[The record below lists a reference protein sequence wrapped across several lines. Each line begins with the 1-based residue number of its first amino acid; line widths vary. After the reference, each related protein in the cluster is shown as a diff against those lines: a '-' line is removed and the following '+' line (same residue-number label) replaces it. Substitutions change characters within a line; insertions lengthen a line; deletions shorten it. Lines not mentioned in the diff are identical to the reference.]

1 VRRRSLVS
9 LILQFNRNLLP
20 IVIFASIFSVSADAY
35 AQAVPTPV
43 QPAPTP
49 AQSAP
54 TVQPTD
60 AQSAANTNADAVQK
74 RIEHARALA
83 AAHQLQTAASELE
96 SVRKGAQEESVRN
109 VTSVML
115 MGIYLEEGTY
125 ARAESLL
132 EEAFQSRA
140 TQGEASIRTYF
151 ALAGQAING
160 ARAHLARYRSF
171 GINVT
176 DSGLPTEALTDL
188 NRLRSLLERMV
199 AQAKEVTG
207 DRKAYDSLALLEDVL
222 GIRLSLARDSE
233 DRTKWESEYAGAREV
248 LASSQTQIA
257 SRGGLPSLPPSTMV
271 ASSPSREGA
280 PAVPG
285 SSANSATETK
295 PTARHADAPPDKQ
308 SVSAKG
314 KGSADSPKASTPA
327 PARSTDSQNPEGPK
341 TISTGLLNARATKR
355 VLPTYP
361 QAAKSAG
368 AEGPVRV
375 YVTVG
380 ENGTVIDV
388 SRSEGPALLKEA
400 AERAALQWRFHPTH
414 VSGKAVRLTGYIE
427 FTFAP
432 GTQSP

>member
-1 VRRRSLVS
+1 VRRKSLVGP
-9 LILQFNRNLLP
+9 IAPFNRNLLP
-20 IVIFASIFSVSADAY
+20 IIIFAFILSVSTETY
-35 AQAVPTPV
+35 AQSASTPV
-43 QPAPTP
+43 
-49 AQSAP
+49 QSAP
-54 TVQPTD
+54 TT
-60 AQSAANTNADAVQK
+60 AQSTPTAAQSVPNRSADADAVQK
-74 RIEHARALA
+74 RIERARALA
-83 AAHQLQTAASELE
+83 AAHQLQIAASELE
-96 SVRKGAQEESVRN
+96 SVRKGAQEDSVRN

-151 ALAGQAING
+151 ALAGQAINST
-160 ARAHLARYRSF
+160 RVHLARYRSF

-188 NRLRSLLERMV
+188 DRLRSLLERMV

-233 DRTKWESEYAGAREV
+233 DRAKWESEYAGAREV

-257 SRGGLPSLPPSTMV
+257 SRGGSPSLPPSTV
-271 ASSPSREGA
+271 KPSLQSRESGSPSNTGSRE
-280 PAVPG
+280 
-285 SSANSATETK
+285 NSATEAK
-295 PTARHADAPPDKQ
+295 PTPRPADTPPDKQ
-308 SVSAKG
+308 SVSSKG
-314 KGSADSPKASTPA
+314 NGTADSPKAKTPA
-327 PARSTDSQNPEGPK
+327 PARSTDSPDSQNPEGPK
-341 TISTGLLNARATKR
+341 TISTGSLNARASKK

-361 QAAKSAG
+361 QTAKSAG
-368 AEGPVRV
+368 AEGVVRV

-388 SRSEGPALLKEA
+388 SRSEGPALLREA
-400 AERAALQWRFHPTH
+400 AEQAALQWRFQPTA
-414 VSGKAVRLTGYIE
+414 VSGKAVRLSGYIE
-427 FTFAP
+427 FTFTP
-432 GTQSP
+432 